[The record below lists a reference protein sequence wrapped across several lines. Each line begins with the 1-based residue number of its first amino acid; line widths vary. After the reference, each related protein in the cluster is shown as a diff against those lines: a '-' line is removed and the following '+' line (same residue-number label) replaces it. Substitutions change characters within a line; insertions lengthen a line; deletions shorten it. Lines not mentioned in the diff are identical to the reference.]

1 MRFSH
6 LSIRTKIFLAIIFVV
21 LVVFVDTFY
30 VVFYKSNQYLIQQ
43 AKDDH
48 LELVRTWA
56 AEIKNEIA
64 FSEKIME
71 LTSAEIDKTRNL
83 TDQIDLIKK
92 RCKRFHAVFAFD
104 FEGRVAAMSDY
115 SKLNFSPSL
124 VFKYLKDVYPEFIN
138 AKRSFALA
146 PTHPG
151 LKDYI
156 FVFSPYINMTA
167 DEKTKGVIITGVV
180 KKDYLFKKLLDFS
193 ASNPEGSE
201 WIVSDSENIIWGKD
215 RTLIGK
221 NLQEARGYFHL
232 SMDRI
237 HELISEKKEGT
248 LSYEWK
254 EKDNIIVYKHMGYP
268 GWSIILLVSNI
279 QGIKA
284 LETLEKY
291 MIGIVLINVL
301 FAVVLAQ
308 LLSRGITDPLHK
320 LVREADKLEKGDYSI
335 SLPTHRKD
343 EIGILANA
351 LKKAIEEILRRQESE
366 KNLQF
371 QLLNEHKLAEVG
383 QLVAGIVHN
392 LNNPL
397 NGIMGYAQLLKM
409 EVPESAIDKCDQILF
424 ATDNMKR
431 IIENILNKTRHEQSM
446 QEKPI
451 NLNHVLNECLT
462 FFQADPFFKHRV
474 ERCIELSDSLP
485 EIKGIYS
492 DFSQSFSNLI
502 RNAIDAMHDQEKKK
516 LIVKTCLKDNYINV
530 VIADSGIGIP
540 EKDLDHIFEPYFTTK
555 RTVDEA
561 REGEPAGTGLG
572 LYMVRE
578 LLKKYNAEYDIKSRS
593 GEGTIFT
600 IKLPYKEAG
609 NTVQ

>member
-6 LSIRTKIFLAIIFVV
+6 LSIRTKISLAIILVV

-30 VVFYKSNQYLIQQ
+30 VVFYKSDQYLIQQ
-43 AKDDH
+43 VKDDH

-56 AEIKNEIA
+56 AGIKNEIG

-71 LTSAEIDKTRNL
+71 LMTAEIDETKNL
-83 TDQIDLIKK
+83 TDQLDLIKK

-104 FEGRVAAMSDY
+104 SEGRVTALSDH
-115 SKLNFSPSL
+115 SKLNFPPSL
-124 VFKYLKDVYPEFIN
+124 IFKYLKDAHPEFIN
-138 AKRSFALA
+138 AKRSFILA
-146 PTHPG
+146 PPHPD

-167 DEKTKGVIITGVV
+167 GEKTKGVIITGVV
-180 KKDYLFKKLLDFS
+180 KKDYLFKKLSDFS

-201 WIVSDSENIIWGKD
+201 WIVSDSENIIWGRD

-237 HELISEKKEGT
+237 RELISERKEGT

-254 EKDNIIVYKHMGYP
+254 EKDNIIAYKHMGYP
-268 GWSIILLVSNI
+268 EWSIILLFSNI

-291 MIGIVLINVL
+291 LIGIVLINVL

-308 LLSRGITDPLHK
+308 LLSKGITDPLHK

-351 LKKAIEEILRRQESE
+351 LKKAIEEILRRQENE

-371 QLLNEHKLAEVG
+371 HLLNEHKLAEVG
-383 QLVAGIVHN
+383 QLVSGIVHN

-409 EVPESAIDKCDQILF
+409 EVPETEEKCNKILSA
-424 ATDNMKR
+424 TENMKR
-431 IIENILNKTRHEQSM
+431 IIENILNKTRHEQFM

-451 NLNHVLNECLT
+451 DLNHVLNECLT
-462 FFQADPFFKHRV
+462 FLHADPFFKHRV
-474 ERCIELSDSLP
+474 EKCIELSDSLP

-492 DFSQSFSNLI
+492 DFSQGFSNLI
-502 RNAIDAMHDQEKKK
+502 RNALDAMRNTEKKK
-516 LIVKTCLKDNYINV
+516 LAVKTCLKDNYIHV
-530 VIADSGIGIP
+530 EIADSGIGIP
-540 EKDLDHIFEPYFTTK
+540 EKDLDYIFEPYFTTK
-555 RTVDEA
+555 PAVDEA

-578 LLKKYNAEYDIKSRS
+578 LLKKYNAEYDIKSRL
-593 GEGTIFT
+593 GEGTTFT
-600 IKLPYKEAG
+600 IKLPYKVISNRG
-609 NTVQ
+609 

>member
-6 LSIRTKIFLAIIFVV
+6 LSIRTKISLAIILVV

-30 VVFYKSNQYLIQQ
+30 VVFYKSYQYLIQQ
-43 AKDDH
+43 VKDDH

-56 AEIKNEIA
+56 AGIKNEIA

-71 LTSAEIDKTRNL
+71 MIAAEIDKTRNL
-83 TDQIDLIKK
+83 TDQIDLVKK

-104 FEGRVAAMSDY
+104 FEGRVTAMSDH

-124 VFKYLKDVYPEFIN
+124 IFKYLKDVHPEFIN
-138 AKRSFALA
+138 ANRSFILA
-146 PTHPG
+146 PSRPD

-167 DEKTKGVIITGVV
+167 GEKTNGVIITGVV
-180 KKDYLFKKLLDFS
+180 KKDYLFKKLSDFS

-201 WIVSDSENIIWGKD
+201 WIVSDSENIIWGRD

-254 EKDNIIVYKHMGYP
+254 EKDNIIAYKHMGYP
-268 GWSIILLVSNI
+268 EWSIILLLSNI

-291 MIGIVLINVL
+291 LIGIVLINVL

-308 LLSRGITDPLHK
+308 LLSKGITDPLYK
-320 LVREADKLEKGDYSI
+320 LVREANKLEKGDYGI

-351 LKKAIEEILRRQESE
+351 LKKAIEEIQRRQENE

-371 QLLNEHKLAEVG
+371 HLMNEHKLAEVG

-397 NGIMGYAQLLKM
+397 NGIQGYAQLLKM
-409 EVPESAIDKCDQILF
+409 EVPESATDKCDQILS
-424 ATDNMKR
+424 ATENMRR
-431 IIENILNKTRHEQSM
+431 IIENILNKTRQEQSI

-451 NLNHVLNECLT
+451 DLNRVLNECLT
-462 FFQADPFFKHRV
+462 FLQADPFFKHRV
-474 ERCIELSDSLP
+474 EKCIELSDSLP

-492 DFSQSFSNLI
+492 DFSQSLSNI
-502 RNAIDAMHDQEKKK
+502 IKNAMDAMRNTEKKK
-516 LIVKTCLKDNYINV
+516 LAVKTCLKDNYIHV
-530 VIADSGIGIP
+530 EIADSGIGIP

-555 RTVDEA
+555 PLRDKA

-578 LLKKYNAEYDIKSRS
+578 LLKKYNAEYDIKGRL
-593 GEGTIFT
+593 GEGTTFT
-600 IKLPYKEAG
+600 IKLPYKVISNRG
-609 NTVQ
+609 

>member
-6 LSIRTKIFLAIIFVV
+6 LSIRTKISLAIILVV

-30 VVFYKSNQYLIQQ
+30 VVFYKSDQYLIQQ
-43 AKDDH
+43 VKDDH

-56 AEIKNEIA
+56 AGIKNEIA
-64 FSEKIME
+64 FSEKIMD
-71 LTSAEIDKTRNL
+71 LTSAGIDKTRNL
-83 TDQIDLIKK
+83 TDQIDLVKK

-104 FEGRVAAMSDY
+104 FEGRVTAMSDH

-124 VFKYLKDVYPEFIN
+124 VYKYLKDVHPEFIN
-138 AKRSFALA
+138 ANRSFILA
-146 PTHPG
+146 PSRPD

-167 DEKTKGVIITGVV
+167 GEKTNGVIITGVV
-180 KKDYLFKKLLDFS
+180 KKDYLFKKLSDFS
-193 ASNPEGSE
+193 ASNPKGSE
-201 WIVSDSENIIWGKD
+201 WIVSDSENIIWGRD

-254 EKDNIIVYKHMGYP
+254 EKDNIIAYKHMGYP
-268 GWSIILLVSNI
+268 EWSIILLLSNI

-291 MIGIVLINVL
+291 LIGIVLINVI

-320 LVREADKLEKGDYSI
+320 LVREADKLKKGDYSI

-351 LKKAIEEILRRQESE
+351 LKKAIEEIQKRQENE
-366 KNLQF
+366 RNLQF

-397 NGIMGYAQLLKM
+397 NGIQGFAELLKM
-409 EVPESAIDKCDQILF
+409 ENPDLSEKCDKILS
-424 ATDNMKR
+424 ATENMR
-431 IIENILNKTRHEQSM
+431 NIIENILSKTRQEQSK

-451 NLNHVLNECLT
+451 DLNRILITELD
-462 FFQADPFFKHRV
+462 FLKADPFFKHRV
-474 ERCIELSDSLP
+474 EKCIELDNSLP
-485 EIKGIYS
+485 VISGIYS
-492 DFSQSFSNLI
+492 DFSQSFSNI
-502 RNAIDAMHDQEKKK
+502 IKNALDAMRNTEKKK
-516 LIVKTCLKDNYINV
+516 LTVKTYLKDNYIHV
-530 VIADSGIGIP
+530 EIADSGMGIP
-540 EKDLDHIFEPYFTTK
+540 GKNLEHIFEPYFTTK
-555 RTVDEA
+555 PA
-561 REGEPAGTGLG
+561 RDKAGEGEPAGTGLG
-572 LYMVRE
+572 LYMVHE
-578 LLKKYNAEYDIKSRS
+578 LLKRYNVQYDIRSRLA
-593 GEGTIFT
+593 EGTTFI
-600 IKLPYKEAG
+600 IKLPYKVISDGE
-609 NTVQ
+609 

>member
-6 LSIRTKIFLAIIFVV
+6 LSIRTKISLAIILVV

-30 VVFYKSNQYLIQQ
+30 VVFYKSDKYLIEQV
-43 AKDDH
+43 KGDH

-56 AEIKNEIA
+56 AGIKDEIA
-64 FSEKIME
+64 FSEKMME
-71 LTSAEIDKTRNL
+71 LTAAELDETKNL
-83 TDQIDLIKK
+83 TDQINLIKK

-104 FEGRVAAMSDY
+104 SEGRVTALSDH
-115 SKLNFSPSL
+115 SKLDFSPSL

-138 AKRSFALA
+138 AKRSFTLA
-146 PTHPG
+146 PSRSD

-156 FVFSPYINMTA
+156 FVFSPYVNATGG
-167 DEKTKGVIITGVV
+167 EKTGVVITGVL
-180 KKDYLFKKLLDFS
+180 KKDYLFKKLMDFS
-193 ASNPEGSE
+193 ASNPDGSE
-201 WIVSDSENIIWGKD
+201 WIVSDSENIIWGRDK
-215 RTLIGK
+215 TLIGK
-221 NLQEARGYFHL
+221 NLNDIRGYFHL
-232 SMDRI
+232 NLDRI
-237 HELISEKKEGT
+237 RELISERKEGT
-248 LSYEWK
+248 LFYEWK
-254 EKDNIIVYKHMGYP
+254 EKDNIVAYKHIGYP
-268 GWSIILLVSNI
+268 GWSLILFLSNI

-291 MIGIVLINVL
+291 LIGIVLINVL
-301 FAVVLAQ
+301 FAVILAQ
-308 LLSRGITDPLHK
+308 LLSRGITEPLHR
-320 LVREADKLEKGDYSI
+320 LVREADKLERGDYNI

-351 LKKAIEEILRRQESE
+351 LKKAIEEIQRRQENE

-371 QLLNEHKLAEVG
+371 HLLNEHKLAEVG

-397 NGIMGYAQLLKM
+397 NGIHGYAQLLRM
-409 EVPESAIDKCDQILF
+409 EMPEAADKCDRILS
-424 ATDNMKR
+424 ATENMKR
-431 IIENILNKTRHEQSM
+431 IIENILNKTRQEQSM

-462 FFQADPFFKHRV
+462 FLQADPFFKHRV
-474 ERCIELSDSLP
+474 EKCIELSNSLP

-502 RNAIDAMHDQEKKK
+502 KNAMDAMHNTEKKK
-516 LIVKTCLKDNYINV
+516 LAVKTYLKDNYIHV
-530 VIADSGIGIP
+530 EIADSGIGIP
-540 EKDLDHIFEPYFTTK
+540 EKDLEHIFEPYFTTK
-555 RTVDEA
+555 PSGDDA

-578 LLKKYNAEYDIKSRS
+578 LLKKYNAEYDIKSRL
-593 GEGTIFT
+593 GEGTTFT
-600 IKLPYKEAG
+600 IKLPYKSNKINRG
-609 NTVQ
+609 

>member
-1 MRFSH
+1 MRVSH
-6 LSIRTKIFLAIIFVV
+6 LSIRTKISLAIILVV

-30 VVFYKSNQYLIQQ
+30 VVFYKSDKYLIRQV
-43 AKDDH
+43 KDDY

-56 AEIKNEIA
+56 AGIKNEIA
-64 FSEKIME
+64 FSEKIMD
-71 LTSAEIDKTRNL
+71 LMTAEIDKTKNL
-83 TDQIDLIKK
+83 TDQLGLVKK

-104 FEGRVAAMSDY
+104 SEGRVTALSDH
-115 SKLNFSPSL
+115 SKLGFSPSL
-124 VFKYLKDVYPEFIN
+124 VFKYLKDVHPEFIN
-138 AKRSFALA
+138 AKRSFILA
-146 PTHPG
+146 PSHPG

-156 FVFSPYINMTA
+156 FVFSPYINVA
-167 DEKTKGVIITGVV
+167 GKKTNGVIITGVV
-180 KKDYLFKKLLDFS
+180 KRDYLFKKLLDFS

-201 WIVSDSENIIWGKD
+201 WIVSDSENIIWGGD

-237 HELISEKKEGT
+237 HELISGRKEGT

-254 EKDNIIVYKHMGYP
+254 EKDNIIAYKHMGYP
-268 GWSIILLVSNI
+268 EWSIILLFSNI

-291 MIGIVLINVL
+291 LIGIVLINVL
-301 FAVVLAQ
+301 FAV
-308 LLSRGITDPLHK
+308 LLVQFLSKGITDPLHK

-371 QLLNEHKLAEVG
+371 QLLNEHKLAAVG

-397 NGIMGYAQLLKM
+397 NEIMGYAQLLKM
-409 EVPESAIDKCDQILF
+409 ENPDLSEKCDKILS
-424 ATDNMKR
+424 ASENMR
-431 IIENILNKTRHEQSM
+431 NIIENILCKTRREQSR

-451 NLNHVLNECLT
+451 DLNRILSTELD
-462 FFQADPFFKHRV
+462 FLKADPFFKHK
-474 ERCIELSDSLP
+474 IEKDIEMDKSLP
-485 EIKGIYS
+485 PITGIYS
-492 DFSQSFSNLI
+492 DFSQSLSNI
-502 RNAIDAMHDQEKKK
+502 IKNAMDAMRNTETRR
-516 LIVKTCLKDNYINV
+516 LTVRTCFSDRHIQV
-530 VIADSGIGIP
+530 RISDTGEGIP
-540 EKDLDHIFEPYFTTK
+540 EENLAHIFEPYFTTK
-555 RTVDEA
+555 PAGDEA

-578 LLKKYNAEYDIKSRS
+578 LLKKYNAEYDIKSRL
-593 GEGTIFT
+593 GERTTFT
-600 IKLPYKEAG
+600 IKLPYKG
-609 NTVQ
+609 DK